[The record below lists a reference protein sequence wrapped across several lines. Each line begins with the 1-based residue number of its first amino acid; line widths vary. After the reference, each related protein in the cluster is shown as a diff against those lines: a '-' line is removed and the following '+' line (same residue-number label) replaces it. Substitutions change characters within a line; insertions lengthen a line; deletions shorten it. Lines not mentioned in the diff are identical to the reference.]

1 MFCEFGSVV
10 LVNFFNLSDWFIKFN
25 RMIKKKDRVIRYNV
39 FSLF

>member
-25 RMIKKKDRVIRYNV
+25 RMIKKKEIELLDIMY
-39 FSLF
+39 